1 MSSERHAAMPVVV
14 LLVGLSLMAVAL
26 VKGGSK
32 RPLPLAS
39 ITTFHSLGN

>member
-1 MSSERHAAMPVVV
+1 MSTELHAVMPVVV

-32 RPLPLAS
+32 RSLPLAS